1 MAALFDRDI
10 KIIGKHINNALRE
23 ELRNLSTVAKFAIV
37 QPEGTVKEYLT
48 VQTEGNRNVIRK
60 VKYYNLDVIISVG
73 YQVKNIRRFPP
84 DFMFQL
90 TKEEYN
96 SLRCHFGTSNRRGGD
111 RRALPYAFT
120 QQGIGLCAI
129 TKMTISPEKL
139 LSYMN

>member
-1 MAALFDRDI
+1 M
-10 KIIGKHINNALRE
+10 
-23 ELRNLSTVAKFAIV
+23 V

-60 VKYYNLDVIISVG
+60 VKYYKNR
-73 YQVKNIRRFPP
+73 QVKRNIERFPE

-111 RRALPYAFT
+111 RRAKHNAQYPEIEFIQIPHKNHDRFLTVDNEVYLLGASVKDM
-120 QQGIGLCAI
+120 GIGLCAI